1 MNINCE
7 YLEKNMMGKILEPKK
22 VDLRK
27 QLGFC
32 ITRNLINTGNLRV
45 GLLEEWN
52 THGSDELRI
61 YACNGASK
69 NIKVSFRLYL

>member
-45 GLLEEWN
+45 GLLEE
-52 THGSDELRI
+52 
-61 YACNGASK
+61 
-69 NIKVSFRLYL
+69 